1 MESTRVRPWAA
12 LHHPN
17 FALLA
22 GGQLVSQIGD
32 GMQQIVVAWQIY
44 ELTHSA
50 LGVGLTGLARA
61 IPLIAFSLIGGLVA
75 DAVDRR
81 RLLIVTQTLAMACTL
96 VLASLTAGGLI
107 SPLMIYALILLTA
120 ATRAF
125 DNPARQAL
133 VPTLVSTEHI
143 NSAVNLLL
151 AIRHTGAILGPAIG
165 GVLIAAV
172 GVAAA
177 YWINAATFLAL
188 IGALLAM
195 RIATVA
201 GRSRPPIG
209 IAMLADGIRFV
220 WATPVVLSILA
231 IDFMNTGF
239 GTSRSARP
247 TFAREVFDVGA
258 QGLGFLGSATSVGA
272 ILGLGAALAL
282 GDVRRKGLGVI
293 LCSLGFGIAVLSFA
307 LGPTSLLAAL
317 GLAGI
322 GFADA
327 VNDSMSHTLLLT
339 VTPDALRGRV
349 NSVAIML
356 TQGGPSLGQLWVGFL
371 VSALG
376 PREGVAVGGLAI
388 VLFAVSLLLFARPLV
403 RYGSATATPVGG
415 AACRS

>member
-1 MESTRVRPWAA
+1 
-12 LHHPN
+12 
-17 FALLA
+17 
-22 GGQLVSQIGD
+22 
-32 GMQQIVVAWQIY
+32 
-44 ELTHSA
+44 
-50 LGVGLTGLARA
+50 
-61 IPLIAFSLIGGLVA
+61 
-75 DAVDRR
+75 
-81 RLLIVTQTLAMACTL
+81 
-96 VLASLTAGGLI
+96 
-107 SPLMIYALILLTA
+107 
-120 ATRAF
+120 
-125 DNPARQAL
+125 
-133 VPTLVSTEHI
+133 
-143 NSAVNLLL
+143 
-151 AIRHTGAILGPAIG
+151 
-165 GVLIAAV
+165 
-172 GVAAA
+172 
-177 YWINAATFLAL
+177 
-188 IGALLAM
+188 
-195 RIATVA
+195 
-201 GRSRPPIG
+201 
-209 IAMLADGIRFV
+209 
-220 WATPVVLSILA
+220 
-231 IDFMNTGF
+231 MNTGF
-239 GTSRSARP
+239 GTTRSARP

-307 LGPTSLLAAL
+307 LGPTLLLAAL